1 MAFEL
6 TNDIIENLE
15 KRIEAG
21 EISAVIEELHEL
33 HAADVAEIL
42 EAVDHDTAKTLIE
55 QMNDELAADA
65 LVEMDEDI
73 RAKLLKDVAPKV
85 LAETVVEK
93 LDSDDAADI
102 IGDLPEN
109 KKRAVLRNL
118 EDSEQAKQIASLL
131 THAEDT
137 AGSLMATELVKVNE
151 NWSVMNCVRQMRR
164 QAEEVDQVYAVYVV
178 DDADILLG
186 SLSLKK
192 LLTTSTKTPIKEIY
206 DSKIKSVLTTTDAE
220 EVAQIMQKYDLF
232 SVPVTDDMG
241 RLLGR
246 ITLDDIVDVI
256 TEEAERDYS
265 LASGLTDEVEDKDTL
280 FTITKIRL
288 PWLVVGLFGGLAV
301 AAIVGLNEGRIAQI
315 PQLAF
320 FIPLIAAMGGNVG
333 VQSSAIVVKALASK
347 SFGPGN
353 VERLTKEF
361 SVGLINGI
369 ICSLLMFGL
378 GSLIGYDQGIIL
390 TVSLS
395 LLLVVI
401 FASLFGTFVPL
412 LLDKLNI
419 DPAVATGPFI
429 TTSNDV
435 ISLFIYFYIGRLIIG
450 I

>member
-6 TNDIIENLE
+6 TTDIIENIE
-15 KRIEAG
+15 KRIESG
-21 EISAVIEELHEL
+21 EVTAVVSELHEL
-33 HAADVAEIL
+33 HPADVAEIL
-42 EAVDHDTAKTLIE
+42 EALDRAIAIILI
-55 QMNDELAADA
+55 NSIDDELAADA
-65 LVEMDEDI
+65 LVEIDEDI

-85 LAETVVEK
+85 LAETVVEN

-102 IGDLPEN
+102 IGDLPDE
-109 KKRAVLRNL
+109 KKRAVLSNL
-118 EDSEQAKQIASLL
+118 EDSELAKQIASLL

-137 AGSLMATELVKVNE
+137 AGALMATELVKVNE

-164 QAEEVDQVYAVYVV
+164 QAEEVDQVYAVYVI

-192 LLTTSTKTPIKEIY
+192 LLTTSTRTPIKEIY
-206 DSKIKSVLTTTDAE
+206 EGKIRSVVTTTPAE
-220 EVAQIMQKYDLF
+220 EVAQIMQKYDMF
-232 SVPVTDDMG
+232 SLPVTDDMG
-241 RLLGR
+241 HLLGR
-246 ITLDDIVDVI
+246 ITLDDVVDVI

-265 LASGLTDEVEDKDTL
+265 LASGLTDEVEDSDSL
-280 FTITKIRL
+280 LTITKIRL

-301 AAIVGLNEGRIAQI
+301 AAIVQLNEGQIATI

-347 SFGPGN
+347 SFGPDN
-353 VERLTKEF
+353 YRRLAKEF
-361 SVGLINGI
+361 SVGLINGT
-369 ICSLLMFGL
+369 ICGALMFGL
-378 GSLIGYDQGIIL
+378 GSLIGYDLGIIM

-395 LLLVVI
+395 LLFVVI

-412 LLDKLNI
+412 MLDRLKI

-435 ISLFIYFYIGRLIIG
+435 IALFIYFYIGRLIIG

>member
-6 TNDIIENLE
+6 TTDIIENIE
-15 KRIEAG
+15 KRVAAG
-21 EISAVIEELHEL
+21 DVAAVVAELHEL

-42 EAVDHDTAKTLIE
+42 EALDRDTAISLIKTID
-55 QMNDELAADA
+55 DELAADA
-65 LVEMDEDI
+65 LVEVDEEI

-85 LAETVVEK
+85 LAETVVEN
-93 LDSDDAADI
+93 LDSDDAADL
-102 IGDLPEN
+102 IGDLPED
-109 KKRAVLRNL
+109 KKRAVLSNL
-118 EDSEQAKQIASLL
+118 EDAEQAKQIASLL
-131 THAEDT
+131 THADDT
-137 AGSLMATELVKVNE
+137 AGALMATELVKVNE

-192 LLTTSTKTPIKEIY
+192 LLTTSTRTPIKEIY
-206 DSKIKSVLTTTDAE
+206 DSKIRSVVTTTDAE
-220 EVAQIMQKYDLF
+220 EVAQIMQKYDVF
-232 SVPVTDDMG
+232 SLPVTDDMG

-256 TEEAERDYS
+256 TEEAERDYN
-265 LASGLTDEVEDKDTL
+265 LASGLTDEVEDNDSL

-301 AAIVGLNEGRIAQI
+301 AAIVQLNEGQIATI

-333 VQSSAIVVKALASK
+333 VQSSAIVVKALASN
-347 SFGPGN
+347 SFGPDN
-353 VERLTKEF
+353 VKRLAKEF
-361 SVGLINGI
+361 SVGLINGA
-369 ICSLLMFGL
+369 ICAILMFGL
-378 GSLIGYDQGIIL
+378 GSLIGYDMGIIM

-395 LLLVVI
+395 LLFVVI

-412 LLDKLNI
+412 MLDKLKI

-435 ISLFIYFYIGRLIIG
+435 IALFIYFYIGRLIIG